1 MYVAPFLSFVGKKC
15 RLWNQSCDAV
25 NPDDTINSYGTR
37 TNERKGGCEDA
48 VWIRLGVVIES
59 DWWEK

>member
-1 MYVAPFLSFVGKKC
+1 M
-15 RLWNQSCDAV
+15 V

-48 VWIRLGVVIES
+48 VWIRLGVVMGF
-59 DWWEK
+59 D